1 MSRTRSTRSNI
12 SMGEDDRQD
21 FYSRV
26 ICVHKENKRQVTT
39 AEKIMQILQ
48 RALATSVRSS
58 YMHCDEA
65 ILRGDAKEGATI

>member
-26 ICVHKENKRQVTT
+26 ICVHKEN
-39 AEKIMQILQ
+39 MQILQ